1 MVGAVLAIGPRQ
13 DEKHEKAWSFI
24 GGWNGHLRRGAVISL
39 QCSTFTLAQVVGG
52 LNASSGPMILRVVRR
67 NDKRKHE
74 PNKGTPAG
82 KVGAVLAIGGSKF
95 SQI

>member
-1 MVGAVLAIGPRQ
+1 M
-13 DEKHEKAWSFI
+13 
-24 GGWNGHLRRGAVISL
+24 
-39 QCSTFTLAQVVGG
+39 
-52 LNASSGPMILRVVRR
+52 MLRVVRR

>member
-1 MVGAVLAIGPRQ
+1 
-13 DEKHEKAWSFI
+13 
-24 GGWNGHLRRGAVISL
+24 
-39 QCSTFTLAQVVGG
+39 
-52 LNASSGPMILRVVRR
+52 MILRVVRR

-95 SQI
+95 SQIQKKSMRKLGALLAVGTGICGGAGWPSRGV